1 MPIQFAMGVYIY
13 FSSQLPSTDDVR
25 RVELQLPLKIF
36 TIDAKLIGE
45 YGEIHR
51 TKLTFDEIPE
61 DLVEAFL
68 AAEDSGFFTNTGVDF
83 FSLLRAT
90 YELVREGK
98 IVSGGG
104 TITMQVARNY
114 VLSKEQTF
122 ERKIKEIFMALKINL
137 SFSKEEI
144 FELYVNQIFLGNR
157 AYGIAAAAEIYYGK
171 KLSELSLAQ
180 KAMIASLPKAP
191 SRINPL
197 ANPRRALIR
206 RNWVLTRMESLN
218 YIDTDSFDV
227 AIKAPI
233 TASFKGVSSEIEADY
248 LAEEIRR
255 YMISKFGLSAYK
267 EGYEVYSTINSK
279 NQLSAN
285 KALKFGIESYET
297 RHGFKKP
304 NNYVELLPEDF
315 VQRSDLFYT
324 ISYNPEDFKDDFGIA
339 IDLKNPFDKVLD
351 FLSDSPSYT
360 DFSPNIILSSGIKK
374 ISLLDKSGVIK
385 TIYFSQLKNTI
396 RPRVNAN
403 KKGKFL
409 TGFNSFFEPGD
420 LIWVKNESNSLYSFG
435 IHPDVQAALV
445 SLEPETGQILAM
457 VGGYNFNASKFNRV
471 TQAKP
476 QLGSNFKP
484 FLYAAA
490 FENNYTPASLIN
502 DAPVVFE
509 DSNLEDYWRPK
520 NSSGKFYGPT
530 RLREALLQSR
540 NVVSIRLLQDLG
552 LNKTKNYLTRFGFEK
567 DELPNDLSLA
577 LGSYGLSPL
586 ENASYFSVFANGGK
600 SIQPFYIEK
609 IVKNGKEI
617 EFREKIEIEE
627 NFIESWVGKK
637 FPKKETF
644 TIDPRVSYII
654 NDILLEATRRGTGKK
669 IKSLN
674 RDDFAG
680 KTGTTNDA
688 ESTWFTGFNKNIL
701 TTVWFG
707 YDQPSTLGNQEFGS
721 STALPIWLNY
731 MEEIIDEV
739 AYGIQARPAGLIA
752 KKINMADGMPAS
764 PDDNKTMFELFL
776 D

>member
-1 MPIQFAMGVYIY
+1 MGVYIY

-157 AYGIAAAAEIYYGK
+157 AYGVAAAAEIYYGK

-218 YIDTDSFDV
+218 YIDTDSFNV

-285 KALKFGIESYET
+285 KALKSGIESYET

-360 DFSPNIILSSGIKK
+360 GFSPNIILSSGIKK

-385 TIYFSQLKNTI
+385 TIYFPQLKNKI
-396 RPRVNAN
+396 RPRINAN

-409 TGFNSFFEPGD
+409 TEFNSFFEPGD
-420 LIWVKNESNSLYSFG
+420 LIWVKNESNSSYSFG

-617 EFREKIEIEE
+617 EFKEKIEIKE

-752 KKINMADGMPAS
+752 KKINMADGMPAT

>member
-1 MPIQFAMGVYIY
+1 MGVYIY

-45 YGEIHR
+45 FGEIHR

-68 AAEDSGFFTNTGVDF
+68 AAEDSGFFTNAGVDF

-98 IVSGGG
+98 IISGGG

-137 SFSKEEI
+137 SFSKKEI

-206 RNWVLTRMESLN
+206 RNWVLARMESLN

-233 TASFKGVSSEIEADY
+233 TATFKGVSSEIEADY

-285 KALKFGIESYET
+285 KALKSGIESYET

-374 ISLLDKSGVIK
+374 ISLLDKSGLIK
-385 TIYFSQLKNTI
+385 TIYFSQLKNKI

-420 LIWVKNESNSLYSFG
+420 LIWVKNESNSSYSFG

-552 LNKTKNYLTRFGFEK
+552 LNKAKNYLTRFGFEK

-586 ENASYFSVFANGGK
+586 KNASYFSVFANGGK
-600 SIQPFYIEK
+600 SIQPFYIKK

-617 EFREKIEIEE
+617 EFSEKIEIEE

-680 KTGTTNDA
+680 KTGTTNEA

-721 STALPIWLNY
+721 STALPIWLDY

-752 KKINMADGMPAS
+752 KKINMADGMPAT